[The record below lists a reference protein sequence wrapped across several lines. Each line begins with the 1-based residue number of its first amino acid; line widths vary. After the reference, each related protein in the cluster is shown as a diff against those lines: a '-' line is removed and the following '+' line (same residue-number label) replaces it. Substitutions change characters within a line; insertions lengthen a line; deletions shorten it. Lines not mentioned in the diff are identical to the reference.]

1 MVARVAKIRQLG
13 SAVILRWLR
22 LFISTLIIAA
32 ALIGA
37 IGASYAAPSAHSCA
51 QMVMDDCPDGHGDAV
66 IPIDCDPLLCGAW
79 QLPPSSI
86 ALSPVSAA
94 FSRLAYSREEL
105 RLRGLLRSPDLRP
118 PIA

>member
-1 MVARVAKIRQLG
+1 VVARVAKIRQLG

-51 QMVMDDCPDGHGDAV
+51 QMVMDDCPDGHGDAA

-79 QLPPSSI
+79 QLPPSSV
-86 ALSPVSAA
+86 ALSAVSAA

-105 RLRGLLRSPDLRP
+105 RLRGVLRSPDLRP

>member
-13 SAVILRWLR
+13 SALILRWLR

-37 IGASYAAPSAHSCA
+37 IGASSCA
-51 QMVMDDCPDGHGDAV
+51 QMVMDDCPDGHGNAA

-79 QLPPSSI
+79 QMPPPSI
-86 ALSPVSAA
+86 VLSPVSAA

>member
-1 MVARVAKIRQLG
+1 M
-13 SAVILRWLR
+13 ILRWLR
-22 LFISTLIIAA
+22 LIITTLIITA

-37 IGASYAAPSAHSCA
+37 VRASYAAPRAHSWA
-51 QMVMDDCPDGHGDAV
+51 QMVMDDCPNGHGDAA

-86 ALSPVSAA
+86 ALSAVSAG
-94 FSRLAYSREEL
+94 FSRLAYSPEEL

>member
-1 MVARVAKIRQLG
+1 MVAPVAKIRQLG
-13 SAVILRWLR
+13 SAVILRGLR

-51 QMVMDDCPDGHGDAV
+51 QMVMDDCPDGHGDAA

-79 QLPPSSI
+79 QLPPSSV
-86 ALSPVSAA
+86 ALSAVSAA

-105 RLRGLLRSPDLRP
+105 RLRGFLKSPDLRP